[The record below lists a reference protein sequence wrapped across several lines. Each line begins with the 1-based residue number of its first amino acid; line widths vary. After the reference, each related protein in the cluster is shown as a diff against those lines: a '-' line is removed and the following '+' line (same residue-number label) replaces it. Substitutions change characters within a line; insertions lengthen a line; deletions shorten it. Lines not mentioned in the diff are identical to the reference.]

1 MSAATTQSL
10 TVLPVSIHARP
21 PINAP
26 SLTIEQ
32 LLSIVHPLISVFS
45 ARPHKI
51 PLPELDSP
59 ESTTLL
65 IFRFLIVAPCV
76 FPNKPNGA
84 SGLYSAAVI
93 LAVSPDT
100 VCPAPSNTPV
110 YGLAALPIGIHVVPA
125 GIVISAVSFTLAY
138 ASAVPAFTA
147 FAKAANCSYV
157 LISTAV
163 LSVAAST
170 TNAPACPPAYGSPA
184 GFIEKTVAAAATQ
197 ATVLFICLTNNL
209 FPILPPPYLI

>member
-1 MSAATTQSL
+1 MLSISIHPRPPTIA
-10 TVLPVSIHARP
+10 VLPLNV
-21 PINAP
+21 
-26 SLTIEQ
+26 Q
-32 LLSIVHPLISVFS
+32 LLSIVQPLIVV
-45 ARPHKI
+45 AIDLPHKI
-51 PLPELDSP
+51 PLPDPAEP
-59 ESTTLL
+59 EISTLL
-65 IFRFLIVAPCV
+65 IFKFLIVAPCV
-76 FPNKPNGA
+76 CPNKPNGTLSFSA
-84 SGLYSAAVI
+84 LYSAAVI

-100 VCPAPSNTPV
+100 VCPSPSNTPV
-110 YGLAALPIGIHVVPA
+110 YGLAALPIGVHVVPA

-138 ASAVPAFTA
+138 DSAVPAFTA